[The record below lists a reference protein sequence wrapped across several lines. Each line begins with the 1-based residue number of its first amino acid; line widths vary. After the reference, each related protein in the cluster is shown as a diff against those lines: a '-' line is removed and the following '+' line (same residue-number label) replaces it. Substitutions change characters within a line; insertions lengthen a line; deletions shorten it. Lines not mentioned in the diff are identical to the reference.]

1 METVDVCIY
10 VFVKRV
16 VCGSRTLYFD
26 SVQFFPRIPPTSSR
40 GVFIWFALDG
50 AFDVQVLLMFLLVKV
65 VNHSF
70 ISQKLS

>member
-26 SVQFFPRIPPTSSR
+26 SVQFFPRIPPR
-40 GVFIWFALDG
+40 HPEVYLFGL
-50 AFDVQVLLMFLLVKV
+50 
-65 VNHSF
+65 H
-70 ISQKLS
+70 

>member
-50 AFDVQVLLMFLLVKV
+50 AFDV
-65 VNHSF
+65 
-70 ISQKLS
+70 